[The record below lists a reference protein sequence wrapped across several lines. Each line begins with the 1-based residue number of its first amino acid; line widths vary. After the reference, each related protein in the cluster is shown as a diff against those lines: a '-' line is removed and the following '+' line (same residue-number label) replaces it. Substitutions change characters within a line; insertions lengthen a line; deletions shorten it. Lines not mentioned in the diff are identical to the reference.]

1 MKGLLLA
8 EAYYQ
13 DHGEPLLCKR
23 FPQLMDRLAIGLVG
37 SGSECFGFDDHYSRD
52 HNWGPSFSIWLT
64 DDDYDRFGADL
75 IRVYDSLPQTYQ
87 GITRIPLADGEER
100 LRGPLRFSEFYR
112 SHTGLSRPPATHAQW
127 LAIPQSYL
135 AECTNGKVFHDPL
148 GLFTTWRNLLR
159 AYYPEDV
166 RRHKIAARCMA
177 AGQVGQY
184 NYPRHL
190 SRGDQIALT
199 YMESRFSYDITALV
213 FLLVKEYCPY
223 YKWMYRGLK
232 AIDGLGETVYKLLE
246 KLHHYREHTTK
257 GEVIEEICRLLINEI
272 KRQSIVDG
280 SITLLMDLAI
290 EIQQTIENS
299 HLREL
304 FYRVDDAVLY

>member
-1 MKGLLLA
+1 VKGLLLA
-8 EAYYQ
+8 EAYFQ
-13 DHGEPLLCKR
+13 DHGEPLLRKQ

-37 SGSECFGFDDHYSRD
+37 SGSECFGFDDDYSRD

-64 DDDYDRFGADL
+64 DDDYDHFGEDL
-75 IRVYDSLPQTYQ
+75 TRAYDSLPQTYQ
-87 GITRIPLADGEER
+87 GITRTPLATGEER

-135 AECTNGKVFHDPL
+135 AECTNGKVFQDPL
-148 GLFTTWRNLLR
+148 GLFTTWRNQLR

-166 RRHKIAARCMA
+166 RRHKIAARCMT

-184 NYPRHL
+184 NYPRHI

-232 AIDGLGETVYKLLE
+232 AIDGLGERVYQLLE
-246 KLHHYREHTTK
+246 KLHCNRQPTTK
-257 GEVIEEICRLLINEI
+257 GEVIEEICRLLIYEI
-272 KRQSIVDG
+272 SRQNIVG
-280 SITLLMDLAI
+280 GNITLLMDLSM
-290 EIQQTIENS
+290 EIQQTIEDS
-299 HLREL
+299 QLREL

>member
-13 DHGEPLLCKR
+13 DHGEPLLRKR

-52 HNWGPSFSIWLT
+52 HNWGPSFCIWLM
-64 DDDYDRFGADL
+64 DDDHDRFGADL
-75 IRVYDSLPQTYQ
+75 IQAYDSLPQNYQ
-87 GITRIPLADGEER
+87 GIARTPLADGEER
-100 LRGPLRFSEFYR
+100 LRGPLRISEFYR
-112 SHTGLSRPPATHAQW
+112 SHTGLSCPPATHAQW

-135 AECTNGKVFHDPL
+135 AECTNGKVFYDPL
-148 GLFTTWRNLLR
+148 GLFTSWRNQLR

-166 RRHKIAARCMA
+166 RRHKIAARCMT

-190 SRGDQIALT
+190 SRGDPIALT
-199 YMESRFSYDITALV
+199 YMVSRFSYDITALV

-280 SITLLMDLAI
+280 SITLLMDLAM
-290 EIQQTIENS
+290 EIQQTIEDPQ
-299 HLREL
+299 LREL